1 MRIEPLVMTMTTR
14 KRRSATRLH
23 GFAVA
28 ALAACAVAPACA
40 QRANFPGAD
49 VIAGADRY
57 APPKATA
64 LAAKLATQPD
74 MTGLWTQLVP
84 SGAGAGPTFDPAHT
98 YYPPQQPVA
107 GEARFGPIPGTY
119 LTNVPYN
126 AEYKRRYEQ
135 YVDDAKAGK
144 ARDTFAACVPY
155 GVPRMVGDSP
165 VPFDIIQAPEV
176 MIWYNDYGRTE
187 RRIFLDGRE
196 HPQGGD
202 AEYAFSDGPS
212 YSGHSVG
219 HWEGNTLVVDT
230 VDMIVASFDE
240 TSAPYSSKL
249 HMVERLRL
257 IDVNVMEN
265 QMTFTDPEAFERPWV
280 VTRYYWRDNGSS
292 DAASKDKIV
301 HSYLNLNDRPCV
313 PNVRMDENGLQV
325 ILLPQEIE
333 AEAAKAGRRAAGTPQ
348 PLPQAPAPR

>member
-1 MRIEPLVMTMTTR
+1 MPRDDSLTR
-14 KRRSATRLH
+14 FHR
-23 GFAVA
+23 FAVA
-28 ALAACAVAPACA
+28 LFASFSVASAGGQSASWPS
-40 QRANFPGAD
+40 AD
-49 VIAGADRY
+49 VIARADRY
-57 APPKATA
+57 DPPKAA
-64 LAAKLATQPD
+64 ELAAKLSQQPD
-74 MTGLWTQLVP
+74 MTGLWTQLAPKGV
-84 SGAGAGPTFDPAHT
+84 GAGPVFDPEHT
-98 YYPPQQPVA
+98 FYSPLQPVP

-135 YVDDAKAGK
+135 YVEDAQAGK

-155 GVPRMVGDSP
+155 GVPRMLGDSP

-196 HPQGGD
+196 HPNNTD
-202 AEYAFSDGPS
+202 AGYAYSAGPS

-240 TSAPYSSKL
+240 TSAPHSSKL

-257 IDVNVMEN
+257 IDTNVMEN
-265 QMTFTDPEAFERPWV
+265 QMTFTDPDAFERPWV
-280 VTRYYWRDNGSS
+280 VTRYYARGNGSANAES
-292 DAASKDKIV
+292 AGRIV
-301 HSYLNLNDRPCV
+301 HSYLNLNDRPCI
-313 PNVRMDENGLQV
+313 PNVRIDENGFQV
-325 ILLPQEIE
+325 LLLPQEIE
-333 AEAAKAGRRAAGTPQ
+333 AEAAKAGRATP
-348 PLPQAPAPR
+348 

>member
-1 MRIEPLVMTMTTR
+1 MTMSMQR
-14 KRRSATRLH
+14 TRLH
-23 GFAVA
+23 AFAVA
-28 ALAACAVAPACA
+28 LLAGCAVGPACA
-40 QRANFPGAD
+40 QRNNWPGAD

-57 APPKATA
+57 DPPKATA

-98 YYPPQQPVA
+98 YYPPQQPLP

-126 AEYKRRYEQ
+126 PEYKRKYEQ
-135 YVDDAKAGK
+135 YIEDAKVGK

-165 VPFDIIQAPEV
+165 VPFDIVQAPEV
-176 MIWYNDYGRTE
+176 MVWYNDYGRTE

-196 HPQGGD
+196 HPRGTD
-202 AEYAFSDGPS
+202 AGQAFAAGPS

-230 VDMIVASFDE
+230 VDMIVANFDE
-240 TSAPYSSKL
+240 TSAPHSGQL
-249 HMVERLRL
+249 HMIERLRL
-257 IDVNVMEN
+257 IDANIMEN
-265 QMTFTDPEAFERPWV
+265 QITFTDPEAFEGPWV
-280 VTRYYWRDNGSS
+280 VTRYYGRGNG
-292 DAASKDKIV
+292 DAEGGAKNAGEPAARKQTIV
-301 HSYLNLNDRPCV
+301 HRYLDLNDRPCI
-313 PNVRMDENGLQV
+313 PNVRMDDEGFQV
-325 ILLPQEIE
+325 LMLPQEIE
-333 AEAAKAGRRAAGTPQ
+333 AEAAKVGRP
-348 PLPQAPAPR
+348 PR

>member
-1 MRIEPLVMTMTTR
+1 MNKKTV
-14 KRRSATRLH
+14 SGFHA
-23 GFAVA
+23 FAVA
-28 ALAACAVAPACA
+28 LASSVVALPAFA
-40 QRANFPGAD
+40 QSSRWPSAD

-57 APPKATA
+57 DPPKATA
-64 LAAKLATQPD
+64 LAAKLSQQPD
-74 MTGLWTQLVP
+74 MTGLWIQLAP
-84 SGAGAGPTFDPAHT
+84 KGSGAGPTFDPAHT
-98 YYPPQQPVA
+98 FYSPPQPVE
-107 GEARFGPIPGTY
+107 GESRFGPIPGTY
-119 LTNVPYN
+119 LTDIPYKP
-126 AEYKRRYEQ
+126 EYKRLYEQ
-135 YVDDAKAGK
+135 YVNDAKAGK

-196 HPQGGD
+196 HPKGGD

-219 HWEGNTLVVDT
+219 HWDGNTLVVDT
-230 VDMIVASFDE
+230 VDMIVANFDE

-265 QMTFTDPEAFERPWV
+265 QMTFTDPEAFERPWI

-292 DAASKDKIV
+292 NADSKDEIV
-301 HSYLNLNDRPCV
+301 HSYLNLNDRPCI
-313 PNVRMDENGLQV
+313 PNVRLDENGFQV

-333 AEAAKAGRRAAGTPQ
+333 AEAAKAGRTPAGAAQ
-348 PLPQAPAPR
+348 PLPQVPAPR